1 MMGVAFGFKR
11 GLIRVYEDELSGLR
25 SMVRDERVRGERDA
39 HTFAEHLML
48 MLSTHHPVLWW
59 NDQRIDPCELH
70 CWVDAADRVWL
81 ANMVVEGLECGVFR
95 RTLRGTD
102 LGWGSVIDLL
112 TADAR
117 DPCVLSYSVTGW
129 FPNENLGIPLFGALP
144 ESARFKRCWDALRDM
159 GPVFRMQP
167 YGFREFR
174 FGTGISALDVMAD
187 DYVARLDKAY
197 PRAK

>member
-59 NDQRIDPCELH
+59 NDQRIDPFELQLNSALALGSDVVKLAARFHGQCEVH

-102 LGWGSVIDLL
+102 LG
-112 TADAR
+112 
-117 DPCVLSYSVTGW
+117 
-129 FPNENLGIPLFGALP
+129 
-144 ESARFKRCWDALRDM
+144 
-159 GPVFRMQP
+159 
-167 YGFREFR
+167 
-174 FGTGISALDVMAD
+174 
-187 DYVARLDKAY
+187 
-197 PRAK
+197 